1 MFSLA
6 ATSQSPQKISYQA
19 VVRNNAD
26 NLVKEQTI
34 GMKISILNGTN
45 AVYIETQTPMTNI
58 NGLVS
63 IEIGMGTVVNG
74 TFTSIDWSSGSH
86 FIKTE
91 TDLDGSNNYTI
102 TGTSQLLSVPY
113 ALHAKTAE
121 NISGVANLATTTA
134 LEALQAKV
142 DAIELNTGNS
152 TMSDNEGNVYKI
164 VKIGEQVWMAE
175 NMKATSGN
183 SGAFSKIVDSQSWI
197 DNSDN
202 NLVYAFYDFSSS
214 PSNNNGALYNHLAAL
229 QVCPNGWR
237 LPSYNDFSTLVTF
250 LNNNGYSNNGYFA
263 LKSRINW
270 INEEYKGENT
280 FGFNSLPSGYVIGA
294 SGASLSIGEATA
306 FWLSTNEGAAL
317 TSLANFVSMFQDSN
331 EIANEVSKS
340 LFLPAIL

>member
-1 MFSLA
+1 MKKIYIILASLMFSLA

-152 TMSDNEGNVYKI
+152 TMSDNEGNV
-164 VKIGEQVWMAE
+164 
-175 NMKATSGN
+175 
-183 SGAFSKIVDSQSWI
+183 
-197 DNSDN
+197 
-202 NLVYAFYDFSSS
+202 
-214 PSNNNGALYNHLAAL
+214 
-229 QVCPNGWR
+229 
-237 LPSYNDFSTLVTF
+237 
-250 LNNNGYSNNGYFA
+250 
-263 LKSRINW
+263 
-270 INEEYKGENT
+270 
-280 FGFNSLPSGYVIGA
+280 
-294 SGASLSIGEATA
+294 
-306 FWLSTNEGAAL
+306 
-317 TSLANFVSMFQDSN
+317 
-331 EIANEVSKS
+331 
-340 LFLPAIL
+340 